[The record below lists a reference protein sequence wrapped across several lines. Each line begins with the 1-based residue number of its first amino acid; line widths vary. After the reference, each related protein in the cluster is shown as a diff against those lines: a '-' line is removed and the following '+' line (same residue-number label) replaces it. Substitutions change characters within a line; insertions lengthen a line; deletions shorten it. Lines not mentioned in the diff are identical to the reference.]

1 MSQPPNY
8 TVSNVARHMR
18 PPPSDRP
25 NPASTG
31 GSERKSAERDK
42 NQEIESIK
50 RTLYN
55 ALDRLEKLKKS

>member
-8 TVSNVARHMR
+8 TVSNVARELR
-18 PPPSDRP
+18 KEP
-25 NPASTG
+25 
-31 GSERKSAERDK
+31 ERKSAERDK